1 MNCPKCRSANNDD
14 SRFCAQCAAPLQ
26 AEGADS
32 RITAVRDE
40 ESWKSLD
47 ASDLP
52 ASALD
57 LKSGTVFADRY
68 RVIEE
73 LGHGGMGR
81 VYKAYDAEIEETVGL
96 KLIKPEITADRSTIE
111 RFQNELKLARR
122 ISHKNVCRLYHFS
135 RSNGTY
141 YITMEYVQGEN
152 LKQMIRMTQR
162 LNPATA
168 VAIARQLC
176 AGLEEAHRLGIV
188 HRDLKSSNIMIDRE
202 GTARIMDFGLA
213 RSIGAKGKTGAG
225 TLVGT
230 PEYMSP
236 EQVEARGVD
245 QRSDIYS
252 LGVILY
258 EMVTGT
264 VPFKGDTPLH
274 TAVKHKTESPS
285 SPSRINA
292 MVPEDLSRIILKCLE
307 KDRNRRY
314 QNTQEMLADLTN
326 IENEMSSSIIPLS
339 TEGTRESGSWMGRLR
354 SIWKTRWW
362 LFAAAFL
369 VVAAVRVA
377 LLLSEGTGAPV
388 PGAGRVMLA
397 VLPFENLGPSE
408 DEYFAD
414 GLTEEI
420 TSRLSLLHGLGV
432 TSRPSAQHY
441 KGTDKSTRQIG
452 EELGVDYVLEGS
464 VRWERGSD
472 GAGRVRITPQLIRVA
487 DDTHIWSEIYE
498 RVLEDIF
505 ALQTEIAGEV
515 IRNLDL
521 VVLEPERQALAA
533 RGTDNLEAYDCYLR
547 GGEEVRRGWSTV
559 DRDAYLE
566 AVELLERAVML
577 DPGFVAAYLSLAH
590 AHQMV
595 HHAGIDRSEGRL
607 EQARAALERAEALA
621 PDSPYVKIGWAF
633 HNYRALLDY
642 ERALELYREVQ
653 QALPNYRTPVI
664 GYILRRQGRWEE
676 SLTEL
681 EEVFRHEPRDPD
693 LPCQIGLTYAIL
705 RRYAE
710 AEEWYRKSIDI
721 RPDYFPPRLYRAE
734 VPLLASG
741 DIDATEARFKALE
754 QDHPSKD
761 YMRFYLAMCRRDYS
775 GALEVLGDVP
785 GDAFFGFNFYLH
797 KSLTYA
803 EVYHMLGQFELQRFH
818 AEAARIALEDV
829 AERQPNDARV
839 HAALGMAYA
848 YLGRKEEAVQEGLR
862 AVELEPVSLDAASG
876 PEHVM
881 YLTLIYTLVGEY
893 DQAIERLE
901 YLLSIPAGSS
911 VTKALLEIEP
921 FWDPLRDLPGFQ
933 RLLVN

>member
-1 MNCPKCRSANNDD
+1 MNCPECQSANNDD
-14 SRFCAQCAAPLQ
+14 SRFCAQCAAPLLAGNLDSPGAAA
-26 AEGADS
+26 AEQS
-32 RITAVRDE
+32 
-40 ESWKSLD
+40 
-47 ASDLP
+47 

-57 LKSGTVFADRY
+57 LATGTVFADRY

-96 KLIKPEITADRSTIE
+96 KLIKPEITADRGTIE

-122 ISHKNVCRLYHFS
+122 ISHKNVCRLFHFS
-135 RSNGTY
+135 RSSGTY

-152 LKQMIRMTQR
+152 LKRMIRMTQR
-162 LNPATA
+162 LNPASA

-213 RSIGAKGKTGAG
+213 RSLGAKGKTGAG

-236 EQVEARGVD
+236 EQVEARDVD

-274 TAVKHKTESPS
+274 TAVKHKTETPS
-285 SPSRINA
+285 SPSRVNA
-292 MVPEDLSRIILKCLE
+292 LVPEDLSRVILKCLE
-307 KDRNRRY
+307 KDKKRRY
-314 QNTQEMLADLTN
+314 QDTQEMMADLTD
-326 IENEMSSSIIPLS
+326 IENEISSTITSLRS
-339 TEGTRESGSWMGRLR
+339 EEAREPASWIGRLR
-354 SIWKTRWW
+354 SKWKARWW
-362 LFAAAFL
+362 LIAAGIL
-369 VVAAVRVA
+369 VVAAVRVG
-377 LLLSEGTGAPV
+377 LLVWDGEGAAA

-420 TSRLSLLHGLGV
+420 TSRLSQLHGLGI

-441 KGTDKSTRQIG
+441 KGTEKSTRQIG
-452 EELGVDYVLEGS
+452 AELGVDYVLEGS
-464 VRWERGSD
+464 VRWERGGD
-472 GAGRVRITPQLIRVA
+472 GAGRVRITPQLIRVE

-515 IRNLDL
+515 IRALDL
-521 VVLEPERQALAA
+521 VVLEPERQALADK
-533 RGTDNLEAYDCYLR
+533 GTDNMEAYDSYLR
-547 GGEEVRRGWSTV
+547 GGEEVQRGWITR
-559 DRDAYLE
+559 DRDAYME
-566 AVELLERAVML
+566 AVELLERAVAL
-577 DPGFVAAYLSLAH
+577 DPRFVSAHLNLSYAH
-590 AHQMV
+590 MMVYHQ
-595 HHAGIDRSEGRL
+595 GIDRSDSRTEA
-607 EQARAALERAEALA
+607 ARAALEQAEALA
-621 PDSPYVKIGWAF
+621 PGSPYVKIGWAYY
-633 HNYRALLDY
+633 HYRALRDY

-653 QALPNYRTPVI
+653 VALPNYRTAVI
-664 GYILRRQGRWEE
+664 GYILRRQGLWEE
-676 SLTEL
+676 SQAEL
-681 EEVFRHEPRDPD
+681 EEFYRHAPRDPD
-693 LPCQIGLTYAIL
+693 LPCQIGLSYAIM
-705 RRYAE
+705 RRFEE
-710 AEEWYRKSIDI
+710 AEEWYQKSIDI
-721 RPDYFPPRLYRAE
+721 RSDYFPPQLHRANL
-734 VPLLASG
+734 PLLASG
-741 DIDATEARFKALE
+741 DIDATEARFEALE

-761 YMRFYLAMCRRDYS
+761 YMRYYLAMCRRDYS
-775 GALEVLGDVP
+775 GALDALGTVS
-785 GDAFFGFNFYLH
+785 GDAFFGFNYYLH

-803 EVYHMLGQFELQRFH
+803 EVYHKMGQPELQRFH
-818 AEAARIALEDV
+818 AEAARIALENL

-848 YLGRKEEAVQEGLR
+848 YLGRSEEAVQEGQR
-862 AVELEPVSLDAASG
+862 AVELEPVSEDAASG

-881 YLTLIYTLVGEY
+881 YLALIYTLVGEY
-893 DQAIERLE
+893 DLAIDRLE

-911 VTKALLEIEP
+911 VTRALLEIEP
-921 FWDPLRDLPGFQ
+921 FWDPLRDLPAFQ
-933 RLLVN
+933 RLLGSGFNIKA